1 MHGNANG
8 QDLRIPFDNMKVK
21 LPILSVRELM
31 SKGCKM
37 TLTEHGGVIRNK
49 LKNQQIDLVVH
60 DDLWYVKLKVK
71 PPPISEAA
79 VDLASPFGRQG
90 TR

>member
-1 MHGNANG
+1 
-8 QDLRIPFDNMKVK
+8 MKVK

-49 LKNQQIDLVVH
+49 LRNQQINVVVH

-71 PPPISEAA
+71 PPPSPESAKA
-79 VDLASPFGRQG
+79 MPSPFGRQG
-90 TR
+90 AR